1 MHFRQACA
9 IESAAKENPNWD
21 VFVLFASPAGFIN
34 DSSPHSPIIRSLE
47 SYPNIHMRNV
57 HLWTYAIGTPME
69 KWLQNDDLFRSQYLN
84 SHISDFLRYLSMYKF
99 GGIYLDLDV
108 IVQKSF
114 ENVEPNFSGAESAD
128 DVAAGVMSFD
138 LDGIGHEVAK
148 LCVR

>member
-1 MHFRQACA
+1 
-9 IESAAKENPNWD
+9 
-21 VFVLFASPAGFIN
+21 
-34 DSSPHSPIIRSLE
+34 
-47 SYPNIHMRNV
+47 
-57 HLWTYAIGTPME
+57 ME